1 MYLGEVIADQ
11 MQSQFLVVD
20 EDQVTMNGERLCLSN
35 ERGQLHLYDLN
46 TLRQVDE
53 FAFGSR
59 ITMKSFSADG
69 QKLLV
74 LTDDQNVT
82 LLDLSKTL
90 DSKTAAA
97 KDH

>member
-1 MYLGEVIADQ
+1 MFFEGGFAV
-11 MQSQFLVVD
+11 F
-20 EDQVTMNGERLCLSN
+20 ED
-35 ERGQLHLYDLN
+35 D
-46 TLRQVDE
+46 VDE